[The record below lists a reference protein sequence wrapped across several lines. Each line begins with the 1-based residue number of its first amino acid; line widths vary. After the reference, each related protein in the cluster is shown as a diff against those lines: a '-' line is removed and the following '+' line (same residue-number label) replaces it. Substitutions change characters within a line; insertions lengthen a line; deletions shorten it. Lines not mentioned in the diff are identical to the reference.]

1 MLLNQKNK
9 FMLQKRIF
17 LKLGAV
23 LCIAMVFVQSNALA
37 KDAAEN
43 HASLALLSR
52 AHNAALQLDYSG
64 VFVFQQGTQVRTSRI
79 THLRRDG
86 RVLEK
91 LEILDGQLIE
101 YIRNGDEIICYLPA
115 ERRMI
120 LESRDTQKIF
130 PALTG
135 ANPEKI
141 ERYYRIRPLNSS
153 RVAGYDTLAITLE
166 PKDALRYGYR
176 LWADKSSGLLLRV
189 QTLNEKHEV
198 VEQIAFSHIAIGK
211 IAPSRVK
218 ASFDDTRGWRIDNT
232 MVSPLDFSKWAVKW
246 MPDGFQRI
254 RAVNRLITD
263 QTPGHADGRRE
274 MAQLVY
280 SDGLAGISIFIEPW
294 SKQRSGA
301 QLQQGALNVVGK
313 RLGDFWLTIVGEV
326 PLPAIR
332 QVADS
337 IELTATK

>member
-1 MLLNQKNK
+1 MLR
-9 FMLQKRIF
+9 KRIF
-17 LKLGAV
+17 LKLAV
-23 LCIAMVFVQSNALA
+23 VLAAAVCFVESNAIA
-37 KDAAEN
+37 RDTDEN
-43 HASLALLSR
+43 PASLALLSR
-52 AHNAALQLDYSG
+52 AYKAALQLDYSG

-79 THLRRDG
+79 THMRRAG

-115 ERRMI
+115 ERRLI
-120 LESRDTQKIF
+120 LESRDTHKSF

-135 ANPEKI
+135 ANPDKVQL
-141 ERYYRIRPLNSS
+141 YYRVRPITSS
-153 RVAGYDTLAITLE
+153 RVAGLDTLAIALE
-166 PKDALRYGYR
+166 PRDGLRYGYR

-189 QTLNEKHEV
+189 QTLNEKNEV
-198 VEQIAFSHIAIGK
+198 VEQIAFSHITIGK

-232 MVSPLDFSKWAVKW
+232 VVSPLDFSKWTIKW

-254 RAVNRLITD
+254 RAVNRLVSD
-263 QTPGHADGRRE
+263 HPQGHADSQRE
-274 MAQLVY
+274 LAQLVY

-294 SKQRSGA
+294 AKQRSGA
-301 QLQQGALNVVGK
+301 LLQQGALNVVGK